1 MLTVFI
7 VATGVALDRAFHE
20 SARSAREERLQ
31 GQVYLLIGA
40 ADVDAQGRLTMPA
53 SLSEA
58 RFSVPGSGLYGTIAD
73 ANKVLIWNSQSALD
87 VELPPATILAPGEHQ
102 FGERNNRSGRPF
114 FAYAL
119 GINWA

>member
-40 ADVDAQGRLTMPA
+40 ADVDARGKLTMPP

-73 ANKVLIWNSQSALD
+73 ATVSAQ
-87 VELPPATILAPGEHQ
+87 A
-102 FGERNNRSGRPF
+102 
-114 FAYAL
+114 
-119 GINWA
+119 